1 MPYLPEPDFEH
12 GALPRTAIL
21 LINLGTPDAPSFWPV
36 RRYLKQ
42 FLSDRR
48 VVEIP
53 RAIWWLI
60 LNGIILWA
68 RPAASAR
75 KYAAVWS
82 NDGSPLRAHSEHL
95 AQALRRRLSESENAA
110 VLVEYAMRY
119 GNPSIGSILSRLRAA
134 GAQRI
139 LLVPLY
145 PQYAASTTGAAS
157 DAAGDWLRQTRN
169 IPEIRWIRHFHDHP
183 AYIRALAR
191 LVSDH
196 WDRHGK
202 PARLLM
208 SFHGL
213 PRYTLEKG
221 DPYHCECHKT
231 ARLLAEALG
240 LMKDQWQIS
249 FQSRFGA
256 ARWLEPYTAT
266 TLREWGRAKLG
277 RVDVVCP
284 GFVAD
289 CLETLEEIGIEGRQ
303 TFLAAGGKEFH
314 LLPCLNESEDWVQ
327 ALDEITAGHMLG
339 WEPPTPA
346 SPDAAKARALALGA
360 KK

>member
-1 MPYLPEPDFEH
+1 MAYLPEPDFEH
-12 GALPRTAIL
+12 GAVPRTAIL

-36 RRYLKQ
+36 RRYLRQ

-53 RAIWWLI
+53 RALWWLI
-60 LNGIILWA
+60 LNGIILWT

-82 NDGSPLRAHSEHL
+82 NEGSPLRVHSERL
-95 AQALRRRLSESENAA
+95 AQALRRRLSEAGNAQL
-110 VLVEYAMRY
+110 LVEYAMRY
-119 GNPSIGSILSRLRAA
+119 GNPSIESVLSRLRAA

-139 LLVPLY
+139 LLLPLY
-145 PQYAASTTGAAS
+145 PQYAASTTGAAY
-157 DAAGDWLRQTRN
+157 DAVGDWLRQTRN
-169 IPEIRWIRHFHDHP
+169 VPEIRWIRHFHDHP
-183 AYIRALAR
+183 GYIRALAR
-191 LVSDH
+191 LVGEH

-240 LMKDQWQIS
+240 LAQDQWQIS

-256 ARWLEPYTAT
+256 ARWLEPYTAA
-266 TLREWGRAKLG
+266 TLREWGRAGVG
-277 RVDVVCP
+277 RVDVFCP
-284 GFVAD
+284 GFAAD

-314 LLPCLNESEDWVQ
+314 LLPCLNERADWVQ
-327 ALDEITAGHMLG
+327 ALDEIAAGHMIG
-339 WEPPTPA
+339 WAPPA
-346 SPDAAKARALALGA
+346 SVEPDASRNRALALGA